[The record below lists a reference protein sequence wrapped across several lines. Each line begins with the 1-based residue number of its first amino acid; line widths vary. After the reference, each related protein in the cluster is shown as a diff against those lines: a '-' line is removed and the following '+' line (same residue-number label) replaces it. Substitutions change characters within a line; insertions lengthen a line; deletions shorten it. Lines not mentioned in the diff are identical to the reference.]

1 MNGRFIQM
9 NIIFSLSA
17 LLSVLR
23 SIQQLDYKNMVHFSY
38 CILHLENWILH
49 RRSRRRRRV

>member
-9 NIIFSLSA
+9 NIIISLSA

-49 RRSRRRRRV
+49 RRSRRRRV